1 MKLASFTN
9 NSQSFV
15 KYGDTDTF
23 LHVQISEDSTFVD
36 LTQAIA
42 IKVPIANGDG
52 LLFTKTIN
60 PKTLVNANSG
70 IVDIN
75 FTADNQKNMPPDN
88 YYLEIWVINPNS
100 TIGIYPANR
109 SKLMFTVTDNLTL
122 ITGDVVPAVSFDD
135 FQNMFDTLQKK
146 MQDAISNGLKG
157 DTGAGL
163 EIKGKVSSIS
173 NLPSTANEGDGYL
186 IDEELY
192 VRVNGAWKDCGTL
205 RGPQGPQGIQG
216 VQGPKGDRGIQG
228 IQGLKG
234 DTGLTGP
241 QGIQGP
247 KGNTGTTGATGSI
260 GPRGIQGIQ
269 GPKGATG
276 ATGPQG
282 VKGDTGLTGP
292 IGPIGPQGPK
302 GDTGLTGLTGPKGD
316 TGAIGPQGLKGP
328 QGIQGIQG
336 PKGDT
341 GSGLVIKGTV
351 NDASQLPKIGNQE
364 GYCYFVGTDLY
375 FWDSGKW
382 KNCGNISPD
391 LSNYVTITDLNNGLS
406 TKVTDNKDGT
416 EQLNGTKVQPFN
428 KLSDIIGGRNL
439 LPGTS
444 GTLQTVTNAYGWNG
458 NLPTITPVV
467 TTIDNDTTYTARAWI
482 SPASHNMNLQI
493 VWQEPSGT
501 TRYGGGSWISAGTS
515 GYSTWTGT
523 IIAGSTINRVTIVFS
538 AQQSTPSSVSYKEM
552 KLEQGSIATDWTP
565 APEDKQDK
573 IGYTPADDSKVV
585 HNTGTE
591 EIGGQKT
598 FDVAPIDKKTG
609 NPYITKSDIPKDAV
623 IKVVTQAEY
632 NKLPDKTGLY
642 VIQG

>member
-186 IDEELY
+186 IGEELY
-192 VRVNGAWKDCGTL
+192 VRMNGAWKDCGPL
-205 RGPQGPQGIQG
+205 QGPQGPQGIQG

-228 IQGLKG
+228 IQGPKG

-260 GPRGIQGIQ
+260 GPQGPQ

-276 ATGPQG
+276 ATGATGPQG
-282 VKGDTGLTGP
+282 IKGDTGLKGDTGPKGDTGLTGP
-292 IGPIGPQGPK
+292 IGPIGPQG
-302 GDTGLTGLTGPKGD
+302 
-316 TGAIGPQGLKGP
+316 
-328 QGIQGIQG
+328 IQGIKGATGSIGPQG
-336 PKGDT
+336 PKGDKGDAGPQGPV
-341 GSGLVIKGTV
+341 GSGLVVKGTV
-351 NDASQLPKIGNQE
+351 TDASQLPKDGNQE

-375 FWDSGKW
+375 VWDLGKW

-391 LSNYVTITDLNNGLS
+391 LSKYVTDTDLNNGLS
-406 TKVTDNKDGT
+406 TKVTDNKNNTIKANNVNYDLSKTGLTPLTIYGSGSFNDLPLGT
-416 EQLNGTKVQPFN
+416 VFVPSWVKNGPDRIHSFTTTTFYFSEWSGRKVQIAIADNANFMYFRVYTGVGWTSWTL
-428 KLSDIIGGRNL
+428 LSDDSKVVHSADMRKPANDVAGIEE
-439 LPGTS
+439 
-444 GTLQTVTNAYGWNG
+444 VNA
-458 NLPTITPVV
+458 
-467 TTIDNDTTYTARAWI
+467 
-482 SPASHNMNLQI
+482 
-493 VWQEPSGT
+493 
-501 TRYGGGSWISAGTS
+501 
-515 GYSTWTGT
+515 
-523 IIAGSTINRVTIVFS
+523 
-538 AQQSTPSSVSYKEM
+538 
-552 KLEQGSIATDWTP
+552 
-565 APEDKQDK
+565 KQDK

-585 HNTGTE
+585 HLSTGDTVARPTNISTGYQYFDTSLNKPIWYTGKNWVDATGT
-591 EIGGQKT
+591 
-598 FDVAPIDKKTG
+598 
-609 NPYITKSDIPKDAV
+609 
-623 IKVVTQAEY
+623 KV
-632 NKLPDKTGLY
+632 
-642 VIQG
+642 